1 MEFVETLIMGM
12 KQKGLSEFTCKL
24 PSDDI
29 SSHRPEAVQMP
40 LSEFRQKVEALRAK
54 ILKTAPM
61 LTVVN
66 IQDLLELEY
75 GILQIGDA
83 CIPNL

>member
-12 KQKGLSEFTCKL
+12 KQKGMSEFTCKL

-29 SSHRPEAVQMP
+29 SSQRPEAVQMP
-40 LSEFRQKVEALRAK
+40 LSEFRQKVESLRAK

-61 LTVVN
+61 FQLLTFKS
-66 IQDLLELEY
+66 
-75 GILQIGDA
+75 
-83 CIPNL
+83 C